1 MKIDMRRMFIKQI
14 HSIKKKEK
22 KRSKTKTKK
31 PKAKQKQTNG
41 NFYKRNFYRKT
52 NS

>member
-1 MKIDMRRMFIKQI
+1 MRRMFIKQI
-14 HSIKKKEK
+14 HSIKKKKKKK

-31 PKAKQKQTNG
+31 TKAKQKQTNG